1 VTKETDSNGSKNG
14 TNTLEEPGK
23 LNKGGMIR
31 KNGMRPEAWRGQRT
45 YGNPMFNNEDEKTGG
60 TDQMCTRRCTFSL
73 CKG

>member
-60 TDQMCTRRCTFSL
+60 TDQMFTRRCTFSL